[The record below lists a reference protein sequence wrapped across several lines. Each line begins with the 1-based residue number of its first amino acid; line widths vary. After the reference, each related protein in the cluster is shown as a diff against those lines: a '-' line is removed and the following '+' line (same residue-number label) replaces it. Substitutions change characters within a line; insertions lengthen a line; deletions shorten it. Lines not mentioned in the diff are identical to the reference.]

1 MSEFIQGA
9 SAVTFAGIAAHA
21 VLAKR
26 AGSRGPLH
34 YLSIGLDHLRAEI
47 ALLSEYADSIRW
59 IHQTQKDKAL
69 WKVRQ
74 R

>member
-9 SAVTFAGIAAHA
+9 SAVAFTGIAAHA
-21 VLAKR
+21 FLAKR

-34 YLSIGLDHLRAEI
+34 YISIGLDHLRAEI

-59 IHQTQKDKAL
+59 IHSTQKDKQL

>member
-9 SAVTFAGIAAHA
+9 SVVATAGIAAHA
-21 VLAKR
+21 VLSKR

-34 YLSIGLDHLRAEI
+34 AISIALDHLRAEI
-47 ALLSEYADSIRW
+47 ALFSEYWEQIRW
-59 IHQTQKDKAL
+59 VHSTQKGKAL